1 MGTPP
6 PVQANNEADD
16 LDEPSMLDLEA
27 PKKQERKLTLHE
39 QLKAATKNNASTTR
53 KFQLMYDYFNA
64 NKYEQETAKYDEIA
78 FEDKKRPAE
87 KPKVRARSILL
98 NCMDSRVKRASDPF
112 LRAKEQ
118 AYKTKVKSCYI

>member
-87 KPKVRARSILL
+87 KP
-98 NCMDSRVKRASDPF
+98 
-112 LRAKEQ
+112 
-118 AYKTKVKSCYI
+118 